1 MLRRFHRLS
10 DEAGLPRIRAHDLRH
25 FAAPTM
31 LSANVPLPMAG
42 KTLRHS
48 AVSVT
53 TEIYTHPLKPAA
65 RDAVDAIANALA
77 AADAA

>member
-53 TEIYTHPLKPAA
+53 T
-65 RDAVDAIANALA
+65 
-77 AADAA
+77 